1 MVNRSVEYNGGIYG
15 GPKKLEKQVVLKYVL
30 TWSARD
36 VAPFYT
42 RALLHS
48 PAEQQQA
55 GRGSIAGV
63 DQLKENEKGGK
74 GTH

>member
-36 VAPFYT
+36 VAPFC
-42 RALLHS
+42 RRVRLHS
-48 PAEQQQA
+48 PAGQQWA
-55 GRGSIAGV
+55 VRGSIAKEYQLTPET
-63 DQLKENEKGGK
+63 DQV
-74 GTH
+74 